1 MSEQQ
6 QQKTELI
13 QPGTQIDVPPPVKPK
28 KREKMDVD
36 ALLKKLGQPGLYHLL
51 VTLLLYMA
59 EFPVAVSHLSAAI
72 HTARIPHHCRLP
84 AGFNLTTSVP
94 LQSDGTYR
102 RVPHDAYPAN
112 TFVQC
117 WTNVEDVG
125 QTLYKCCTNV
135 LCLLGIYSYSGAIIH
150 KKHYPKSIH
159 LQYIAFNMFKR
170 GCIFFVAAA
179 NEC

>member
-1 MSEQQ
+1 MVIVVSCSFFWGVDANVVFFSNRSQVSEQQ

-112 TFVQC
+112 TFVQ
-117 WTNVEDVG
+117 WADVV
-125 QTLYKCCTNV
+125 QMLYKCFVFSGYTFLFRRNHSQETLSKV
-135 LCLLGIYSYSGAIIH
+135 NTFAVYS
-150 KKHYPKSIH
+150 
-159 LQYIAFNMFKR
+159 F
-170 GCIFFVAAA
+170 
-179 NEC
+179 